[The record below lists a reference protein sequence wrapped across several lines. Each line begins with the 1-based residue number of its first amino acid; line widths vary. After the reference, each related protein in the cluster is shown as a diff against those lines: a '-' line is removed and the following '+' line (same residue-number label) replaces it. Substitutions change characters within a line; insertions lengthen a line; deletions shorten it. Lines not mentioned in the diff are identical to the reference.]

1 MLACTIANKLASSRH
16 SCVHHLPFSLSLQ
29 IFYEVYLVAYFANT
43 LVRQP
48 SQLPQTAE
56 FKQCFFQYVF
66 LSDNSEMLSVN
77 LNGFLRTYNQTM
89 RYLRALKTLDK
100 VIVNAVDYVLS
111 STCKESIMKMTH
123 CGSCAGY
130 VSPTCGGLC
139 LNVFRGCMVDLA
151 DLFEPLEEFSSALI
165 AMQKSVTT
173 VNGLYYL
180 WGQLSNVERLFFE
193 LVWDTYQAAPSI
205 EPKVGVHSVCNLAI
219 CTVYS

>member
-1 MLACTIANKLASSRH
+1 M
-16 SCVHHLPFSLSLQ
+16 HHLPSLSLSLQ
-29 IFYEVYLVAYFANT
+29 IFYEVFLIAYFANRG
-43 LVRQP
+43 VRRSNELP
-48 SQLPQTAE
+48 STEA
-56 FKQCFFQYVF
+56 FRQCFYQHVF
-66 LSDNSEMLSVN
+66 LSENSEMISVN
-77 LNGFLRTYNQTM
+77 LNGFLRTYNRTM
-89 RYLRALKTLDK
+89 RYLRALKALDK

-139 LNVFRGCMVDLA
+139 LNVFRGCLVDLS

-180 WGQLSNVERLFFE
+180 WGQLSNVERLFFV
-193 LVWDTYQAAPSI
+193 LVWDTYQAAPTI
-205 EPKVGVHSVCNLAI
+205 ETKVGVHNVCN
-219 CTVYS
+219 VVV